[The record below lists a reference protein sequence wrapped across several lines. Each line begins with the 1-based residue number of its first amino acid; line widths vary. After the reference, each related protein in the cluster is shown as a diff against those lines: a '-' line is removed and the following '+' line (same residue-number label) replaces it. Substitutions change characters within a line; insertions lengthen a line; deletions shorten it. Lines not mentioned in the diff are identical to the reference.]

1 MNKIRIKGAAQHN
14 LKNINVDIPR
24 DQLVV
29 ITGVSGSGKSSLAF
43 DTIYAEGQRR
53 YVESLSTY
61 ARQFIGQ
68 MDKPDVESI
77 EGLSP
82 AIAIEQRAAAHNP
95 RSTVGTVTEIY
106 DYLRLLFARVGIP
119 HCHKCGREI
128 KSQSIDAM
136 LEMILA
142 YPVGQRLTILA
153 PLARGKKGEFQK
165 EFKKLLKDG
174 YVRVRVDGEVR
185 ELAEEIIL
193 DKNKRHDIDVVI
205 DRLIVKEGI
214 RKRLR
219 DSLETASGLSDG
231 LVRVALIGGEEVLF
245 SERYACPDCGVSLT
259 ELAPRMFSFNSP
271 YGACPD
277 CGGLGTRMYFAE
289 ELVVPDTS
297 LSVREGAIVPWSGRH
312 SLHYFQTI
320 DALAEHYGF
329 DINTPFEKL
338 PEAIRNALLR
348 GSGDEKIRFY
358 ADRGGRRYF
367 HTRPF
372 EGVLNQLD
380 RRYKET
386 TSLHIRL
393 DLSRY
398 INLRECPTCLGARLK
413 KESLSITV
421 GGKNIYEVCRMP
433 IRACLDFLLAI
444 PFTPQEIQVTER
456 VMKEIRQ
463 RLCFLLDVGMDYLSL
478 DRASGSLSGGEGQR
492 IRLATQIGSGLV
504 GVLYVLDEPTVGLHQ
519 RDNVRLIATLKRL
532 RDMGNTVLVVEHDQ
546 DMMME
551 SDQIIDIG
559 PGAGVDGGE
568 VVFQGTPAEIC
579 ASPTSLTGAFLSG
592 RKSIALP
599 SRRRSGTG
607 RHIVIEG
614 AHEHN
619 LREIDI
625 RIPVGV
631 VTAVTGVSGSG
642 KSTMVIETLYK
653 VLARR
658 FNLEKTGGGK
668 IRRIVDLGGIERII
682 LMNQQP
688 IGRTPRSNPA
698 TYTGI
703 FSPIRDLFTGLPE
716 SRLRG
721 YKPGRFSF
729 NVKGGRCEA
738 CEGNGL
744 IKIEMHF
751 LPDVYVTCDVC
762 HGHRFNPDTLDVR
775 YKDKNIAEVL
785 DMTVQQ
791 ALGFF
796 EHIPAIRGKLQLL
809 YDVGLGYIRLGQSAT
824 TLSGGEAQRI
834 KLSRELGKRM
844 NSNTL
849 YILDEPTIGLHFSDI
864 QKLMEVLMRL
874 VDMGNTVLVI
884 EHNLDVIKSADHII
898 DLGPEGGPGGGRII
912 ASGTPEEV
920 SRIKHSYTG
929 QFLRKVLATER
940 HGESQGIPT
949 VSPENTGID
958 AGFSIDGK
966 GRLPLECP

>member
-1 MNKIRIKGAAQHN
+1 MNTIRIKGASQHN
-14 LKNINVDIPR
+14 LKNINLDIPR
-24 DQLVV
+24 DRLVV

-106 DYLRLLFARVGIP
+106 DYLRLLFARIGVP
-119 HCHKCGREI
+119 HCYKCGKPIR
-128 KSQSIDAM
+128 SQSIDAM
-136 LEMILA
+136 LETILGW
-142 YPVGQRLTILA
+142 PSGERLTIMA
-153 PLARGKKGEFQK
+153 PLARGKKGEFVK
-165 EFKKLLKDG
+165 ELKRLLKEG
-174 YVRVRVDGEVR
+174 YVRVRVDGQVR
-185 ELAEEIIL
+185 ELAEEITL

-219 DSLETASGLSDG
+219 DSLETASALSEG
-231 LVRVALIGGEEVLF
+231 LVRVTLTNGDEVLF
-245 SERYACPDCGVSLT
+245 SEKYACPDCGVSIT
-259 ELAPRMFSFNSP
+259 DLAPRMFSFNTP

-277 CGGLGTRMYFAE
+277 CDGLGTRMYFDE
-289 ELVVPDTS
+289 ELVVPDGG
-297 LSVREGAIVPWSGRH
+297 LSIREGAILPWSGRH

-320 DALAEHYGF
+320 DALAAHYGF
-329 DINTPFEKL
+329 DINTPFEEL
-338 PEAIRNALLR
+338 PEAIRNVLLH
-348 GSGDEKIRFY
+348 GSGGESIRFY
-358 ADRGGRRYF
+358 ADRGGRRFF

-386 TSLHIRL
+386 TSLHVRM

-413 KESLSITV
+413 KESLSVKV
-421 GGKNIYEVCRMP
+421 GGKNIYEVCKLP
-433 IRACLDFLLAI
+433 IRECLAFITAI
-444 PFTPQEIQVTER
+444 SLTPQEVQVTER

-463 RLCFLLDVGMDYLSL
+463 RLTFLLDVGMDYLSL
-478 DRASGSLSGGEGQR
+478 ERSSGSLSGGEGQR

-519 RDNVRLIATLKRL
+519 RDNIRLIATLKRL

-546 DMMME
+546 DMMMQ

-568 VVFQGTPAEIC
+568 VVFQGTPEEIC
-579 ASPTSLTGAFLSG
+579 ASADSLTGAYLSG
-592 RKSIALP
+592 RRSIAMP
-599 SRRRSGTG
+599 ESRRPQNG
-607 RHIVIEG
+607 RFIVLEG

-619 LREIDI
+619 LKDVDI
-625 RIPVGV
+625 RIPIGLF
-631 VTAVTGVSGSG
+631 TAVTGVSGSG

-653 VLARR
+653 ALSRR
-658 FNLEKTGGGK
+658 LNQEKGGGGK
-668 IRRIVDLGGIERII
+668 VRRIADLGGIERII

-688 IGRTPRSNPA
+688 IGRTPRSNPV

-703 FSPIRDLFTGLPE
+703 FGHIRDLFTGLPE

-762 HGHRFNPDTLDVR
+762 HGHRFNRDTLEVR

-791 ALGFF
+791 ALVFF
-796 EHIPAIRGKLQLL
+796 ENIPPIRSKLQLL
-809 YDVGLGYIRLGQSAT
+809 QDVGLGYIRLGQSAT

-834 KLSRELGKRM
+834 KLSRELGKRT

-849 YILDEPTIGLHFSDI
+849 YVLDEPTIGLHFSDI
-864 QKLMEVLMRL
+864 QKLLDVLMRL
-874 VDMGNTVLVI
+874 VDMGNTIVVI
-884 EHNLDVIKSADHII
+884 EHNLDMIKSADHII

-912 ASGTPEEV
+912 ASGTPEQV
-920 SRIKHSYTG
+920 AKAAGSYTG
-929 QFLRKVLATER
+929 QFLREIL
-940 HGESQGIPT
+940 
-949 VSPENTGID
+949 
-958 AGFSIDGK
+958 
-966 GRLPLECP
+966 GRPRTPVF

>member
-1 MNKIRIKGAAQHN
+1 
-14 LKNINVDIPR
+14 
-24 DQLVV
+24 
-29 ITGVSGSGKSSLAF
+29 
-43 DTIYAEGQRR
+43 
-53 YVESLSTY
+53 
-61 ARQFIGQ
+61 
-68 MDKPDVESI
+68 
-77 EGLSP
+77 
-82 AIAIEQRAAAHNP
+82 
-95 RSTVGTVTEIY
+95 VTEIY
-106 DYLRLLFARVGIP
+106 DYLRLLFARIGVP
-119 HCHKCGREI
+119 HCHLCGKVIR
-128 KSQSIDAM
+128 SQSIDTM
-136 LEMILA
+136 LETLLA
-142 YPVGQRLTILA
+142 YPVNARLTIMA

-165 EFKKLLKDG
+165 ELRKLLKEG
-174 YVRVRVDGEVR
+174 YVRVRVDGDLR
-185 ELAEEIIL
+185 ELAEEIVL

-205 DRLIVKEGI
+205 DRVIIKEGI

-219 DSLETASGLSDG
+219 DSLETAAGLSDG
-231 LVRVALIGGEEVLF
+231 LVRVALAGGGEVLF
-245 SERYACPDCGVSLT
+245 SERYACPDCGVSIT

-277 CGGLGTRMYFAE
+277 CGGLGTRMYFDE
-289 ELVVPDTS
+289 ELVVPDAG
-297 LSVREGAIVPWSGRH
+297 LSVREGAIMPWSGRH

-320 DALAEHYGF
+320 DALAEHYKF
-329 DINTPFEKL
+329 DINTPFQKL
-338 PEAIRNALLR
+338 PAPIQHVLLH

-358 ADRGGRRYF
+358 ADRGGRRFFY
-367 HTRPF
+367 TRSF

-386 TSLHIRL
+386 TSLHVRL

-398 INLRECPTCLGARLK
+398 INLRDCPTCGGARLK
-413 KESLSITV
+413 KESLAVRI

-433 IRACLDFLLAI
+433 IRACLDFLMAI
-444 PFTPQEIQVTER
+444 PLSPQEVQVTER

-463 RLCFLLDVGMDYLSL
+463 RLRFLLDVGMDYLSL
-478 DRASGSLSGGEGQR
+478 ERSSGSLSGGEGQR

-551 SDQIIDIG
+551 SDQIIDMG

-568 VVFQGTPAEIC
+568 VVFQGTPEEIC
-579 ASPTSLTGAFLSG
+579 ASAVSLTGAYLSG

-599 SRRRSGTG
+599 EKRRPAAKRW
-607 RHIVIEG
+607 IILEG

-625 RIPVGV
+625 RIPVGIF
-631 VTAVTGVSGSG
+631 TAVTGVSGSG

-653 VLARR
+653 ALARR
-658 FNLEKTGGGK
+658 INQEKTASGK
-668 IRRIVDLGGIERII
+668 IRRIADLGGIERII

-688 IGRTPRSNPA
+688 IGRTPRSNPV

-703 FSPIRDLFTGLPE
+703 FSHIRDLFTGLPE
-716 SRLRG
+716 ARLRG

-762 HGHRFNPDTLDVR
+762 HGKRFNLDTLDVR

-796 EHIPAIRGKLQLL
+796 ENIPAIRGKLQLL

-834 KLSRELGKRM
+834 KLSRELGKRT

-849 YILDEPTIGLHFSDI
+849 YVLDEPTIGLHFADI
-864 QKLMEVLMRL
+864 QKLLDVLMRL
-874 VDMGNTVLVI
+874 VDMGTTVVVI
-884 EHNLDVIKSADHII
+884 EHNLDVIKSADYLI
-898 DLGPEGGPGGGRII
+898 DLGPEGGPGGGRIV
-912 ASGTPEEV
+912 ATGTPEAVAAVEE
-920 SRIKHSYTG
+920 SYTG
-929 QFLRKVLATER
+929 RFLRKI
-940 HGESQGIPT
+940 IP
-949 VSPENTGID
+949 
-958 AGFSIDGK
+958 
-966 GRLPLECP
+966 